1 MGNMFFVS
9 GLPRSGSTLL
19 MNILGQHPDVHV
31 TPTSGC
37 HEVLWTTRNN
47 WNNFIEHK
55 ADIQSSD
62 SKNLQRVLSSI
73 LTSYHDTSKPIIFD
87 KHRSWI
93 HSIELLEFI
102 LQKQAKII
110 VPVRAITDILASFE
124 QLYRTNAHLQNVPG
138 DFLSSQTTEGR
149 ISHWASLNG
158 EVGIAYNRLK
168 DVLHRGYGNRLLLV
182 EFEALTYDPHNTL
195 NKIWEFL
202 EMDPI
207 EHDFNNVLQITH
219 ENDSVHGYPKLHD
232 IRPQVKPV
240 MSKAT
245 HILGDHLCNKF
256 KNSEFWR

>member
-1 MGNMFFVS
+1 MQNMFFVS

-19 MNILGQHPDVHV
+19 MNILGQHPDVHT

-47 WNNFIEHK
+47 WNTFVEHK
-55 ADIQSSD
+55 ADTQASD

-73 LTSYHDTSKPIIFD
+73 LNSYHDTSKPIIFD

-102 LQKQAKII
+102 LQKNAKII
-110 VPVRAITDILASFE
+110 VPVRTITDILASFE
-124 QLYRTNAHLQNVPG
+124 KLYRKNAHIQNVPG
-138 DFLSSQTTEGR
+138 EFLNSQSTEGR

-182 EFEALTYDPHNTL
+182 EFEALTYNPQNTL
-195 NKIWEFL
+195 NQIWEFL
-202 EMDPI
+202 EIEPI
-207 EHDFNNVLQITH
+207 VHDFNNVLQITH
-219 ENDSVHGYPKLHD
+219 ENDAVHGYLGLHD
-232 IRPQVKPV
+232 IRSQVLPV
-240 MSKAT
+240 ISNSNQ
-245 HILGDHLCNKF
+245 ILGEQLCSKF
-256 KNSEFWR
+256 KNLEFWR

>member
-1 MGNMFFVS
+1 MQNMFFVS

-47 WNNFIEHK
+47 WNMFTEHK
-55 ADIQSSD
+55 ADKKSSD

-73 LTSYHDTSKPIIFD
+73 LNSYHDTSKPIIFD

-102 LQKQAKII
+102 LQKNTKII
-110 VPVRAITDILASFE
+110 VPVRTITDILTSFE
-124 QLYRTNAHLQNVPG
+124 QLYRKTSHLQNVPG
-138 DFLSSQTTEGR
+138 DFLNSQSTEGR
-149 ISHWASLNG
+149 ISHWISSNG

-182 EFEALTYDPHNTL
+182 EFEALTYNPHNTL

-202 EMDPI
+202 EIEPI
-207 EHDFNNVLQITH
+207 IHDFNNVLQITH
-219 ENDSVHGYPKLHD
+219 EDDTIHGYSGLHD
-232 IRPQVKPV
+232 IRSKVLPV
-240 MSKAT
+240 ISKSNQ
-245 HILGDHLCNKF
+245 ILGDQLCNKF